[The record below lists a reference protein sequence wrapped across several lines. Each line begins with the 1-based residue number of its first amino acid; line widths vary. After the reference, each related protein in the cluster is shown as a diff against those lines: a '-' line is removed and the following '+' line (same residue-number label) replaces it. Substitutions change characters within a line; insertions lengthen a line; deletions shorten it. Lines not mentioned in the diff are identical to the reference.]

1 MSQLELEKLRVRLVL
16 REIVVSQGVS
26 WVDLDRFA
34 TLESWRNIDS
44 EWKQSR
50 WDAVVGTPQETQADE

>member
-1 MSQLELEKLRVRLVL
+1 LSQLELEKLRVRLVL
-16 REIVVSQGVS
+16 RESSQVS